1 MKCLVTGS
9 QGFVGKNL
17 VPQLLLDGHDL
28 LCLTPKLKWVC
39 NHPAIK
45 YHVSELSSIDSSLF
59 QDVDVVI
66 HLAAAG
72 VDQNSTVDLHEAF
85 QVNVVDSYNMIF
97 NALVAGVRRI
107 IYISSS
113 FEYGLTA
120 LNSQSG
126 LGVYDALLPQNQYAA
141 TKAAL
146 TTLLIPLCNYFPCS
160 ITILRTYN
168 LYGDHERPSRL
179 YPSVMKAINDRQPL
193 HITHGSQVKYFCHV
207 SNLVEYISNNL
218 RLPLQ
223 TFSLTLESLGGGSRK
238 SVYTFAKELFE
249 KANIDPTLFI
259 KRTLNSRV
267 NEPQVLIPNLDSKLH
282 INGEP

>member
-17 VPQLLLDGHDL
+17 IPQLLKDGHDL
-28 LCLTPKLKWVC
+28 LCITSKLKQVC
-39 NHPAIK
+39 KHPAIK
-45 YHVSELSSIDSSLF
+45 YHVSELSAIDSSLF
-59 QDVDVVI
+59 QDVDALI

-72 VDQNSTVDLHEAF
+72 VDQNTMVDLHEAF
-85 QVNVVDSYNMIF
+85 QINVVDSYKVIL
-97 NALVAGVRRI
+97 NALTAGVRRI
-107 IYISSS
+107 IYISSC
-113 FEYGLTA
+113 FEYGLSA
-120 LNSQSG
+120 LNNKSG

-168 LYGDHERPSRL
+168 LYGDYERPTRL
-179 YPSVMKAINDRQPL
+179 YPSIVKAIQDRQPL

-223 TFSLTLESLGGGSRK
+223 TYSLTLESLGGGSTK

-249 KANIDPTLFI
+249 DSNIDPILFI
-259 KRTLNSRV
+259 KRTKKSRA
-267 NEPQVLIPNLDSKLH
+267 NEPQVLIPNLDSRLH
-282 INGEP
+282 VNGEP